1 MVELENTL
9 VTTLSDH
16 LVLETVCWRHQL
28 LSKRRFNSTCNVIIS
43 VLNGFHPSIQFT
55 YESKN
60 RHHFQMYSLFVKDKV
75 LRHVF
80 TGNLQTQT
88 FMFTGTFCINPA
100 ETQHS
105 KNFSLSCS
113 YLICSNGHYLTLE
126 LKYLRKV
133 FKEYNKHP
141 HWFITQVFNDVDKIF
156 NQ

>member
-1 MVELENTL
+1 M
-9 VTTLSDH
+9 
-16 LVLETVCWRHQL
+16 
-28 LSKRRFNSTCNVIIS
+28 S

-55 YESKN
+55 YETESKN

-88 FMFTGTFCINPA
+88 FMFTGTFCINAA

-105 KNFSLSCS
+105 KSLSCS
-113 YLICSNGHYLTLE
+113 YLICSNGHYLALE
-126 LKYLRKV
+126 LKYLLNI
-133 FKEYNKHP
+133 FKEYNNYP
-141 HWFITQVFNDVDKIF
+141 HWFITRVFNDVDNDVF